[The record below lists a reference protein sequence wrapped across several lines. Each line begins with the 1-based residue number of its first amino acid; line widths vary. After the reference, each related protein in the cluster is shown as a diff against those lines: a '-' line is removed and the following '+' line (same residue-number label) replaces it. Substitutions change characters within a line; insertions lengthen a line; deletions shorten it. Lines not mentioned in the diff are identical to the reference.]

1 MSYDYY
7 QLVQNTDKLISQT
20 QLIYSVN
27 IALFTVLVCVLVY
40 IVFRSVKR

>member
-1 MSYDYY
+1 MSYDYF

-27 IALFTVLVCVLVY
+27 IFLVCLVVCVFVY
-40 IVFRSVKR
+40 LAFRSVKK

>member
-27 IALFTVLVCVLVY
+27 IALFCVFVCVLVY